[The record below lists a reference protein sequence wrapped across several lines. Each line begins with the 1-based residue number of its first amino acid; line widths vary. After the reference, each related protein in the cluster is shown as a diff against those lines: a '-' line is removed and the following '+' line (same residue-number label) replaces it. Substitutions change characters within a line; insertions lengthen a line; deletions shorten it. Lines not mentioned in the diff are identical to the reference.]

1 MEDNEKH
8 FLIEIFKE
16 IGAHIRTTEQKS
28 LMVTGAYIGL
38 FSIFLSNLINSC
50 LGLSQLNFSWLAV
63 AIQFF
68 FLLMGTCIYIMQ
80 QWYRAW
86 KEHYVDVSLRIRT
99 KFITDES
106 MSENYDK
113 MLPYWL
119 RKEWSGSRIS
129 VDNLLKFV
137 TLIINFIIVILIS
150 YQILELR
157 QKNSLAILV
166 VVLIILAYI
175 GLILLTHYRINRRKD
190 LIA

>member
-1 MEDNEKH
+1 
-8 FLIEIFKE
+8 
-16 IGAHIRTTEQKS
+16 
-28 LMVTGAYIGL
+28 
-38 FSIFLSNLINSC
+38 
-50 LGLSQLNFSWLAV
+50 
-63 AIQFF
+63 
-68 FLLMGTCIYIMQ
+68 MQ

>member
-68 FLLMGTCIYIMQ
+68 SYLWEL
-80 QWYRAW
+80 
-86 KEHYVDVSLRIRT
+86 V
-99 KFITDES
+99 FILCS
-106 MSENYDK
+106 N
-113 MLPYWL
+113 
-119 RKEWSGSRIS
+119 G
-129 VDNLLKFV
+129 
-137 TLIINFIIVILIS
+137 
-150 YQILELR
+150 
-157 QKNSLAILV
+157 
-166 VVLIILAYI
+166 I
-175 GLILLTHYRINRRKD
+175 GLGKNITWMFH
-190 LIA
+190 